1 MHTVIMVGAGL
12 IALAVFALGA
22 SLLGR
27 TAAAGARW
35 FILPWLV
42 VALINLYVG
51 TTHGHSVVG
60 ELPFLAAVFGV
71 PALAAFAIMRRNS
84 GGAVAN

>member
-1 MHTVIMVGAGL
+1 MHTVIMVAAGL
-12 IALAVFALGA
+12 VALALSAWAA
-22 SLLGR
+22 SGLGR

-35 FILPWLV
+35 FILPWLA

-60 ELPFLAAVFGV
+60 ELPFLAIVFGV
-71 PALAAFAIMRRNS
+71 PALAAFAVMRWKSDSARA
-84 GGAVAN
+84 G